1 MRVVGGTIN
10 LVVIVVQAGDVGTG
24 ELGDLAGRT
33 ADTAADIEDLHSLLD
48 ANAVGKIVLVT
59 GDGLLERLAMG
70 KAAEMERLSPSV
82 LVQISGEIVVAS
94 QERSETSSTD
104 NETQSRV
111 HATYCLVKVAYSAV
125 RACGPEVSDGANMS
139 HSQVSQV
146 LLLHVTYRTLLSSL
160 VLGGL
165 VVPVLEILVDGS
177 LLRIVALGEHGG
189 NATAGLGGLAM
200 QGLVE
205 GGVASF
211 VLALESRTGGDHVEG
226 LGSFRTDQGRK
237 KYKERALSS

>member
-1 MRVVGGTIN
+1 
-10 LVVIVVQAGDVGTG
+10 VGTG

-59 GDGLLERLAMG
+59 GDGLMERLAMG

-94 QERSETSSTD
+94 QERSETSSAD

-111 HATYCLVKVAYSAV
+111 HATYCLVKVAYPAV
-125 RACGPEVSDGANMS
+125 RVCKPEVSDGRSQHMP

-146 LLLHVTYRTLLSSL
+146 LSSCTYRTLLSSL
-160 VLGGL
+160 ILGRL
-165 VVPVLEILVDGS
+165 VVPVLEVLVDGS

-189 NATAGLGGLAM
+189 NATTSLGGLAM

-211 VLALESRTGGDHVEG
+211 VLALESRTGGDHVEI

-237 KYKERALSS
+237 KYKERALKS